1 MVAGIVIVQLI
12 LSCWV
17 GNGVVAVSFDGDD
30 YGGMIG
36 ARRLEE
42 RWREIMIMVTMMVR
56 HCCLLAEGGE
66 AGALN
71 FNVTDRENKHGE
83 RGWVLSSCKCKLY
96 LVGYYLFSCPTNMD
110 NFIIFFQRV
119 WRMCLNGNFYLFIA
133 WIIMCVLKLFSFYFF
148 GIVVSF
154 ATNRSLEQLHND

>member
-56 HCCLLAEGGE
+56 HCCLLGGGWRSWSLE
-66 AGALN
+66 
-71 FNVTDRENKHGE
+71 FQCDRQRKQTEREREDECCRPVNV
-83 RGWVLSSCKCKLY
+83 KLY

-119 WRMCLNGNFYLFIA
+119 WRMCLNGNFYLFIYCLDNNA
-133 WIIMCVLKLFSFYFF
+133 RPQTFIFWNSCFIRDK
-148 GIVVSF
+148 
-154 ATNRSLEQLHND
+154 